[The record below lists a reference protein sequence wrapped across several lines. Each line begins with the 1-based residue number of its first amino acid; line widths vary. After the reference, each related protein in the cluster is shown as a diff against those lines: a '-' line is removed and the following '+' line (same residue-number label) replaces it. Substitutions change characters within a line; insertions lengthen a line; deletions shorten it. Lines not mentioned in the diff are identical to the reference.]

1 MRRYLI
7 IKWPVTALLALSLTL
22 VSCSKDED
30 GGTVP
35 GLAVRTNPAQASA
48 TEQDIEVLSAGG
60 SWTLSIAFEGSE
72 TGWASVD
79 VSSGSG
85 RKGGIKFRY
94 SANTGTASRYCTL
107 TASSSVGSTSIRFR
121 QYGTSEGR
129 TETGR
134 YGAKAAL
141 QGWLELPATSSSDGL
156 EFFSIPMTIGGVTLR
171 NYSFY
176 YSYSDLDAVW
186 VAYPLN
192 KWTIGGNIGR
202 SEAWAYYP
210 GIPEE
215 YQQYVVQTYGNGYT
229 RGHQIPSA
237 DRLGITEK
245 NAATYYAVNMTPQD
259 GSFNGGIWVNLED
272 KVRKIAQACDTLY
285 VVTGC
290 VLGSRRVPDR
300 LGNSITVPDAYFKA
314 LLAYGSTYGK
324 IQRFSGVGVY
334 FDHDGSIPSTDKLIK
349 YSMSLAELEK
359 KTGITFFPNLALQFG
374 ERVSNDV
381 KNQQPQSWLPSTWK

>member
-1 MRRYLI
+1 MKIGNITAI
-7 IKWPVTALLALSLTL
+7 IAMASLLSLAFA
-22 VSCSKDED
+22 CGKDD
-30 GGTVP
+30 GGDTVP

-48 TEQDIEVLSAGG
+48 TVQDIEVLSAGG
-60 SWTLSIAFEGSE
+60 SWDLSIAFEGTE
-72 TGWASVD
+72 TGWAHVD
-79 VSSGSG
+79 VNSGSG
-85 RKGGIKFRY
+85 RKSGIKFRY
-94 SANTGTASRYCTL
+94 DQNTGTTSRYCTL

-121 QYGTSEGR
+121 QYGTSEGKP
-129 TETGR
+129 EIGR

-141 QGWLELPATSSSDGL
+141 QDWLELPATSASDGM
-156 EFFSIPMTIGGVTLR
+156 EFFSIPMTIGGVTCR

-176 YSYSDLDAVW
+176 YSYSDLDAIW

-215 YQQYVVQTYGNGYT
+215 YQQYVVQSYGNGYT

-237 DRLGITEK
+237 DRLGIVDK
-245 NAATYYAVNMTPQD
+245 NAATFYAVNMTPQNGD
-259 GSFNGGIWVNLED
+259 FNGGIWVNLED
-272 KVRKIAQACDTLY
+272 KVRKIAQSCDTLY

-290 VLGSRRVPDR
+290 VLGSRKVSDR
-300 LGNSITVPDAYFKA
+300 MSNSITVPEAYFKA

-334 FDHDGSIPSTDKLIK
+334 FNHDGSISSTDKLIK

-359 KTGITFFPNLALQFG
+359 KTGISFFPNLALQFG
-374 ERVSNDV
+374 ERVANDV